1 MTKMNIKNI
10 RLEQTVR
17 FNIKGSVLAGTVK
30 SSMLG
35 LETHVQVE
43 SDEPAERIQKLIQV
57 GEQTCYTMQA
67 LLNPIQV
74 TTRVSLNGKEL
85 RVES

>member
-10 RLEQTVR
+10 RLEQKVR

-30 SSMLG
+30 STMIG
-35 LETHVQVE
+35 LETLVHVE
-43 SDEPAERIQKLIQV
+43 SDEAPERIQKLIQV

-74 TTRVSLNGKEL
+74 TTRVSLNGNEL
-85 RVES
+85 PVES